1 MKKNLILVITL
12 VALGLG
18 LQAQESKKEAFKS
31 KRGVYILPEA
41 GDIALGFDAT
51 PFLKYAGNLMNGHS
65 GNSLS
70 YGFPKNNAIIG
81 KYFLDDNTAI
91 RGELR
96 LGFDKYKD
104 REFILKDGSDPADKT
119 MVTDSRAYKQTDI
132 HLAGGYEMRRGHGRV
147 QGFYG
152 AMAEL
157 RYDKTNIDYTYGNP
171 ITSTYTTPATT
182 DFGENMLSP
191 SSRVTNV
198 KDLQNLNFGVY
209 GFIGVEYFFAPKIS
223 LGAEFSWGPSITAL
237 KKGELNYEYWDGT
250 NIKTETVEIAKDS
263 KFNIDNDARGQI
275 FLLFHF

>member
-51 PFLKYAGNLMNGHS
+51 PFLKYAGNLMNGNS
-65 GNSLS
+65 ANSLS
-70 YGFPKNNAIIG
+70 YGYPKNHAIIG

-104 REFILKDGSDPADKT
+104 REFILQDGSDPADKI
-119 MVTDSRAYKQTDI
+119 MVTDSRAFKQTNI

-152 AMAEL
+152 GMVEL
-157 RYDKTNIDYTYGNP
+157 KYDKTNIDYTYGNP
-171 ITSTYTTPATT
+171 ITSTYTAPATT
-182 DFGENMLSP
+182 DFGANLNP
-191 SSRVTNV
+191 YRVTNF
-198 KDLQNLNFGVY
+198 KNLQNLNFGVY

-223 LGAEFSWGPSITAL
+223 LGAEFAWGPSINAYS
-237 KKGELNYEYWDGT
+237 KGEKTHEYWDGT
-250 NIKTETVEIAKDS
+250 NVKTETTEIAKDS
-263 KFNIDNDARGQI
+263 EFKIDTDARGQI